1 MQFSRRMGRL
11 GNVDVLKCDDLSAS
25 HVVSL
30 RNKVNR
36 LMNRKH
42 YRVIV
47 DLWSAKKMDAAGI
60 GILVEKLLR
69 LREHKGDIRLCR
81 LRPEVSRMMEKVGVG
96 TLFETYPTKEEA
108 LNSFREN

>member
-25 HVVSL
+25 HVVNL

-69 LREHKGDIRLCR
+69 LRERKGDIRLCR

>member
-1 MQFSRRMGRL
+1 MQFSRRVGRI
-11 GNVDVLKCDDLSAS
+11 GNVDVLRCDDLSAS
-25 HVVSL
+25 CVVSL

-47 DLWSAKKMDAAGI
+47 DLWSAKKTDVAGI

-69 LREHKGDIRLCR
+69 LRERKGDIRLCR
-81 LRPEVSRMMEKVGVG
+81 LRPEVSRMMERVGVG
-96 TLFETYPTKEEA
+96 TLFETYQTKEEA
-108 LNSFREN
+108 LDSFREI